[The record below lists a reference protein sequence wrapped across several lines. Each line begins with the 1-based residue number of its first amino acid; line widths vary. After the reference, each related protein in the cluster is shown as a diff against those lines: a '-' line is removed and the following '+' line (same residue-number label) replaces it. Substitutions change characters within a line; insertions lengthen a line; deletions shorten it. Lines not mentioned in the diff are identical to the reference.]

1 MRIAIVS
8 DAWAP
13 QVNGVVRTLAAT
25 IEELRRRGH
34 TVETVTPDGFVTWA
48 CPGYREI
55 RLAFGQSWAVAH
67 RLEQFRPQ
75 AVHIA
80 TEGPLGWAARRWCLD
95 RGQRFTTSFHTNF
108 PDYLALRTHLPA
120 RCFWP
125 AIRRFHQ
132 PSSAVLT
139 ATPSVSA
146 RLAAQ
151 GIRHTKPW
159 SRGVDPA
166 IFRPGAPRSALRRTT
181 GPVMLHVGRV
191 AVEKNL
197 EAFLALDLP
206 GTKLVVGDGPA
217 RAMLAARYPEARF
230 LGTLHGAAVA
240 EAYRA
245 ADVLV
250 FPSRTDTFGLVMIEA
265 LACGTPV
272 AAFPVEGPI
281 DILGPDG
288 SGLGGRR
295 IGAVDR
301 DLASAIRI
309 ALTADRDACASEG
322 RHYGWSACTDQFL
335 AHLATER
342 EALAG

>member
-25 IEELRRRGH
+25 VDELRSRGH
-34 TVETVTPDGFVTWA
+34 LVEMVTPDGFVTWA

-55 RLAFGQSWAVAH
+55 RLAFGQSLAVGH
-67 RLEQFRPQ
+67 RLDRLRPQ

-95 RGQRFTTSFHTNF
+95 RAQRFTTSFHTNF
-108 PDYLALRTHLPA
+108 PDYLALRTGLPA

-125 AIRRFHQ
+125 AIRRFHR
-132 PSSAVLT
+132 PASAVLAAT
-139 ATPSVSA
+139 ASVADKLA
-146 RLAAQ
+146 RH
-151 GIRHTKPW
+151 GILHSRPW
-159 SRGVDPA
+159 SRGVDGA
-166 IFRPGAPRSALRRTT
+166 VFRPDGPRLAIDGE
-181 GPVMLHVGRV
+181 GPVLLHVGRI

-197 EAFLALDLP
+197 EAFLALDVP

-217 RAMLAARYPEARF
+217 RAMLAQRYPQARF
-230 LGTLHGAAVA
+230 LGTLHGAALA
-240 EAYRA
+240 AAYRA

-272 AAFPVEGPI
+272 AGYPVEGPA
-281 DILGPDG
+281 DVLGRAG
-288 SGLGGRR
+288 TGMGGIR
-295 IGAVDR
+295 IGAVDV
-301 DLASAIRI
+301 DLARAVTAAR
-309 ALTADRDACASEG
+309 TADRAACAAEG
-322 RHYGWSACTDQFL
+322 ARYDWSACTDQFL
-335 AHLATER
+335 AHLAAEGP
-342 EALAG
+342 ALAS